1 MSIKKD
7 KLLTALFDELK
18 AEYRKLS
25 PSERESWVLKTK
37 EEFSANIVSM
47 QQHVSEVEYGEHVEG
62 LYCSGRDSH
71 SRAFP
76 SFVPHYKG

>member
-1 MSIKKD
+1 MNIKKD

-37 EEFSANIVSM
+37 EEFSANIASM

-62 LYCSGRDSH
+62 L
-71 SRAFP
+71 
-76 SFVPHYKG
+76 VNPHFRVHPLSYNPAVAVA